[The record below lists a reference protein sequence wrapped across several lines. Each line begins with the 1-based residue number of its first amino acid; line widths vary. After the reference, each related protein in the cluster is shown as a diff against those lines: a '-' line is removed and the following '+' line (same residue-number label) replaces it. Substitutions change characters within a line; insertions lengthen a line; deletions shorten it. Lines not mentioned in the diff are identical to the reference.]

1 MEVYGMRHIFG
12 MARGIVVV
20 DENLIGLKEFLETK
34 NIKVISVPR
43 EMLDPD
49 IRDKLL
55 FHRIF
60 ITNNSDDF
68 IKDAVEKQYG
78 IIATEK
84 LDFKDSK
91 HLSKIISDAIIDF
104 DLWSMKAGF
113 ILELKPDGKHDLK
126 ILKG

>member
-1 MEVYGMRHIFG
+1 MEVYSMSHIFG

>member
-1 MEVYGMRHIFG
+1 MISYKMKHILG

-20 DENLIGLKEFLETK
+20 YENLVGLKEFLENK
-34 NIKVISVPR
+34 NIKVIAVPR
-43 EMLDPD
+43 NIEDTE

-60 ITNNSDDF
+60 ITNNSKDF
-68 IKDAVEKQYG
+68 IKDAIEKQYG
-78 IIATEK
+78 IIATEY
-84 LDFKDSK
+84 LDFKDSE

-113 ILELKPDGKHDLK
+113 ILELKSDNSHNLK